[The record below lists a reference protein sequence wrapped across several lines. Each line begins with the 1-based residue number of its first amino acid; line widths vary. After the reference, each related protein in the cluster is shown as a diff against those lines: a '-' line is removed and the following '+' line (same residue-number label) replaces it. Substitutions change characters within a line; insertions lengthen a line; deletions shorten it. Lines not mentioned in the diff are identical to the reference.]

1 MDRRK
6 FMKLLTSSASAGM
19 AGSANSA
26 FANNPDSIPPIINF
40 LLNDAPSKNND
51 KVGITVTR
59 TQQQVAPDGI
69 RLEADFS
76 SGFFDSP
83 ARTGTMLDE
92 QYRDIVCEW
101 HLTWSGGS
109 IAPFDAPVNKTTQ
122 TARRDRLYGPLV
134 AFCPTR
140 VEHGTWTATLFAWE
154 PSSNKSATQTVT
166 IEVADPDAFAE
177 FSGSKTI
184 CLSEDTDFTGAPIGS
199 QQFANGDVAGAFTAY
214 KELTNGRLLFK
225 RGDSF
230 DMPESGSFNAD
241 GTAFNPDHL
250 YVGSFGVGNK
260 PVLNQ
265 APNPSNE
272 RNINKFVFF
281 SARNSWTSGGTENKD
296 YRVSDLD
303 IRGNW
308 DILTETGVGNAW
320 SRTEGKL
327 NIVYESLYV
336 NGMFNLVGI
345 DASHPT
351 QLFSSNT
358 VCENWKSYP
367 LFINTHEA
375 DTESFVAIL
384 GNRWTLPSG
393 APQSHN
399 DLAGDVAS
407 DDASGPARV
416 NSIGKMVVAGNDV
429 YSVQADSANTSQ
441 TAFRLWSAAEI
452 NEPDYNAP
460 YLNFYANVIE
470 ASRAIHT
477 HQEGFRT
484 GVNIRSNMLV
494 HSNIFIATPFSDYFI
509 GSSTVGLTAYNNMV
523 IVPDHLTV
531 LPFRAFSINRASN
544 IEVTPDTTTTPNPV
558 QVFNNTLW
566 QQRSRANN
574 LNAPISADFARVL
587 LTNPQTYDAYDQDNV
602 IKTPSSDVSAPLTES
617 AVLFNP
623 RYAGRRQTSADV
635 IDTDYATPLDA
646 VKLLTPSPTSSAYQ
660 AISAPLIKSDLNGNV
675 VDSPANQ
682 GAINS

>member
-6 FMKLLTSSASAGM
+6 FMKLLTASGSAGM
-19 AGSANSA
+19 AGNANSA
-26 FANNPDSIPPIINF
+26 FANNPDSIIPIINF
-40 LLNDAPSKNND
+40 LLNDAPSTNND

-83 ARTGTMLDE
+83 VRTGTMLDE

-166 IEVADPDAFAE
+166 IDVANPDAFAE

-230 DMPESGSFNAD
+230 DMPESGGLNAD

-281 SARNSWTSGGTENKD
+281 SARDSWTSGGTENKD

-308 DILTETGVGNAW
+308 DILTETGVGNGW

-399 DLAGDVAS
+399 DLAGDVSS

-441 TAFRLWSAAEI
+441 TAVRLWSAAEI
-452 NEPDYNAP
+452 HEPDYNAP
-460 YLNFYANVIE
+460 YLNFYGNVIE

-531 LPFRAFSINRASN
+531 LPFRAFSINQASN
-544 IEVTPDTTTTPNPV
+544 IAVTPDTTTTPNPV

-574 LNAPISADFARVL
+574 LDALISSDFARVR
-587 LTNPQTYDAYDQDNV
+587 TNPQTYDAYDQDNV

-617 AVLFNP
+617 AVLFTP
-623 RYAGRRQTSADV
+623 RYAGRRQTSADA

-660 AISAPLIKSDLNGNV
+660 AISAPLINSDLNGNV